1 MVMLC
6 GTQPDRKGESMTD
19 KITVELDRELAEN
32 FIKGTSIHGG
42 PIARVRDRLKA
53 ALPPEWEEGQMAVVR
68 YWGADEDDLRRVF
81 AKWHNGEWTF
91 ANGLSSNELRNNV
104 TNVEP
109 IRVLKDDEVAVKR
122 PNLNSNSLRSVAS
135 LAKNEYYWETA
146 AWLESVAG
154 ILEAEK

>member
-1 MVMLC
+1 
-6 GTQPDRKGESMTD
+6 MTD

-53 ALPPEWEEGQMAVVR
+53 ALPPEWEEGTLARITTQYDGTYLAEFREGKWVVGR
-68 YWGADEDDLRRVF
+68 MY
-81 AKWHNGEWTF
+81 EWQKDQWF
-91 ANGLSSNELRNNV
+91 EPHAV

-122 PNLNSNSLRSVAS
+122 FRANRYIRGDISAIEAQGYL
-135 LAKNEYYWETA
+135 TA
-146 AWLESVAG
+146 AAILRDYADA
-154 ILEAEK
+154 LEAEK